1 MVATHETDGLRVGRA
16 AADLVAAAREAPV
29 DALADLVSALSRLG
43 DPAVAGALAPLAE
56 HADPQVRVAVA
67 QALGRLGDSAP
78 SAVAALIALSRDRV
92 EEVRSW
98 ATFALAD
105 DALREASGVPEA
117 LVARLEDP
125 AEEVRIEAVRGLAG
139 RGDPRAVDTAFELAP
154 SWSGDPTFLQAIERL
169 TPP

>member
-1 MVATHETDGLRVGRA
+1 MIRDARDELGKAAGELLTWTRA
-16 AADLVAAAREAPV
+16 VNG
-29 DALADLVSALSRLG
+29 DALADMVGVLGRLG
-43 DPAVAGALAPLAE
+43 EPALAREIAPLADDAQAE
-56 HADPQVRVAVA
+56 VRLAVA
-67 QALGRLGDSAP
+67 QALGRLHDGSP
-78 SAVAALIALSRDRV
+78 CTVAALVRLSRDCV
-92 EEVRSW
+92 DEVRSW